1 MYNYWLDTTGDGHLH
16 RIDDFGEDIMWKID
30 DWLHSFDGWGLAFL
44 LVDTDNE
51 EDREGLQSFI
61 LHMYEHILEDSENNV
76 VDPEDAY
83 KSLFAHWFPVLEEE
97 MEFIYV
103 NECMFLKGPKE
114 GNNWTQTLRIIFS
127 TFADERII
135 VDIFIEKL
143 KSSKLLDL
151 AAGVVAANI
160 DEERAEDVESLIIPK
175 TLKLLVRKKILDL
188 KWARFQV
195 KDGHEL
201 EYEDILQST
210 MPEFLFLWWFISLY
224 YLFIV

>member
-1 MYNYWLDTTGDGHLH
+1 MFDNDSVL
-16 RIDDFGEDIMWKID
+16 RIDK
-30 DWLHSFDGWGLAFL
+30 
-44 LVDTDNE
+44 
-51 EDREGLQSFI
+51 
-61 LHMYEHILEDSENNV
+61 EHTYVSDC
-76 VDPEDAY
+76 
-83 KSLFAHWFPVLEEE
+83 SL
-97 MEFIYV
+97 
-103 NECMFLKGPKE
+103 LKGPKK
-114 GNNWTQTLRIIFS
+114 GINWTKTLRIIFS

-175 TLKLLVRKKILDL
+175 TLKVLVRKKILDL

-210 MPEFLFLWWFISLY
+210 MPEFLFLW
-224 YLFIV
+224 

>member
-1 MYNYWLDTTGDGHLH
+1 MH
-16 RIDDFGEDIMWKID
+16 RLEDFEGYIMWKIE

-210 MPEFLFLWWFISLY
+210 MPEFLFLW
-224 YLFIV
+224 